1 MYLFTRCGT
10 PGFVAPEVINI
21 KDMKAKYQPIC
32 DIFSLGLIFY
42 MLLFGKSLFK
52 SKNYNDLVKENRESK
67 FNFEEKEFGTVEKE
81 TKDLMMKMLRVN
93 PEERINA
100 EQALEHPY
108 FKLDFTKP
116 ESEDEEEAAD
126 QVSMDMATAITPPM
140 GQVMKQFR
148 VKKDSC
154 IEFKLG
160 KENIMIGKTES
171 VENVGSTKV
180 SVGKEMEKGLGK
192 MSKFT
197 VRQKENV

>member
-1 MYLFTRCGT
+1 M
-10 PGFVAPEVINI
+10 
-21 KDMKAKYQPIC
+21 
-32 DIFSLGLIFY
+32 
-42 MLLFGKSLFK
+42 
-52 SKNYNDLVKENRESK
+52 
-67 FNFEEKEFGTVEKE
+67 VEKE

-108 FKLDFTKP
+108 FKLDFTKS

-126 QVSMDMATAITPPM
+126 QVSMDMATAVTPPM

-160 KENIMIGKTES
+160 KENIMTGKTES
-171 VENVGSTKV
+171 VEHVGSTKV

-197 VRQKENV
+197 VRQKENVWV